1 MGRVVANGSLP
12 FPMAVCAALLWL
24 PLLASP
30 SAAEPTFP
38 DGFSATVFADGVG
51 RARHI
56 AVRDNGDLYVA
67 LRGGGGIVALRDENK
82 DGLADRQETLAAE
95 TDTGIAVRGSHLY
108 FSSESAVYRVPLA
121 ANELLPSGEIE
132 TVVEGFPQQ
141 RSHSSKAFALDDV
154 GGLYVN
160 VGAPSNA
167 CQEQDRSTGSPGL
180 SPCPL
185 LENHAGIWRFE
196 ADRLGQTFAEG
207 QRFATGV
214 RNAVAIAWDSES
226 RSLYLVQHG
235 RDQLHDNWPELYTA
249 EDSAALPAEELHRV
263 TQGLNAGWPYTY
275 WDPHRNERMVAP
287 EYGGNGRTPAEAG
300 KYAPPLIAFPAHWA
314 PNGLVFY
321 DGEAF
326 PPQYR
331 NGAFIAFHGSWNRTP
346 LSQEGFNVVF
356 LPFTDGQPAQ
366 NYQIF
371 ADGFAGPRAPASP
384 REAEYRP
391 MGLAVGPDGALFIS
405 DSTRGRIWRVT
416 YAE

>member
-1 MGRVVANGSLP
+1 MALWTVLLP
-12 FPMAVCAALLWL
+12 L
-24 PLLASP
+24 PLLAAP

-38 DGFSATVFADGVG
+38 EGFTATVFADGVG

-67 LRGGGGIVALRDENK
+67 LRSGGGIVALRDEDR
-82 DGLADRQETLAAE
+82 DGRADRQETLAAE
-95 TDTGIAVRGSHLY
+95 TGTGIAVRGAHLY
-108 FSSESAVYRVPLA
+108 FSSDTAVYRVPLA

-132 TVVEGFPQQ
+132 AVVEGFPRQ
-141 RSHSSKAFALDDV
+141 RSHASKAFAFDDAS
-154 GGLYVN
+154 GLYVN

-167 CQEQDRSTGSPGL
+167 CQEEDRTRGSPGL
-180 SPCPL
+180 SPCPQ
-185 LENHAGIWRFE
+185 LESHAGVWRFE
-196 ADRLGQTFAEG
+196 ADRPGQSFAEG

-214 RNAVAIAWDSES
+214 RNTVAIAWDPAS

-235 RDQLHDNWPELYTA
+235 RDQLHDNWPELYTP
-249 EDSAALPAEELHRV
+249 EDSATQPAEEFHRLAE
-263 TQGLNAGWPYTY
+263 GLNAGWPYTY
-275 WDPHRNERMVAP
+275 WDQRHSERMVAP
-287 EYGGNGRTPAEAG
+287 EYGGDGKTPSNEEG
-300 KYAPPLIAFPAHWA
+300 YARPLIDFPAHWA
-314 PNGLVFY
+314 PNALVFY

-346 LSQEGFNVVF
+346 FSQEGFNVVF
-356 LPFTDGQPAQ
+356 LPFTGGEPAQ
-366 NYQIF
+366 NYQVF
-371 ADGFAGPRAPASP
+371 ADGFAGSEAPASP